1 MTEKFKVGDRV
12 IPKSSFAVQ
21 DIYTIIAVGEPS
33 IQGYPAW
40 LKTHS
45 QAFGQITDLE
55 YMKLYFE
62 PGYFRL
68 NTRKTRAAGDRT
80 DVRWY
85 QEDPGADYERVTVT
99 KVKEDDEQ
107 SR

>member
-1 MTEKFKVGDRV
+1 MAEFKVGDKV
-12 IPKSSFAVQ
+12 IPKSSFAVR
-21 DIYTIIAVGEPS
+21 DVSVIKALGEPG
-33 IQGYPAW
+33 INGYPAW
-40 LKTHS
+40 TKAAH

-85 QEDPGADYERVTVT
+85 QEDPGADYERVEVY
-99 KVKEDDEQ
+99 VVEEDDE
-107 SR
+107 

>member
-1 MTEKFKVGDRV
+1 MMEEFKVGSKIV
-12 IPKSSFAVQ
+12 PKSSFSVQ
-21 DIYTIIAVGEPS
+21 SVFTIYAIGEPN
-33 IQGYPAW
+33 QNGYPAW
-40 LKTHS
+40 VK
-45 QAFGQITDLE
+45 FGNGFGEIVNLE

-99 KVKEDDEQ
+99 EVKEDDE
-107 SR
+107 